1 METKPCAACKQER
14 PRSMFAPCKKN
25 KGGLYSYCRDCVRL
39 RNIAFYAKNRD
50 RERQRVKDQKALD
63 PELTRAALAS
73 WRARNSD
80 HCRAYS
86 ARNADRINATWRE
99 WARNNPDLV
108 RAHWRQRRAAMRQ
121 ATPSWA
127 NRFFMAE
134 AYRLAKLRS
143 AMLGQEWHV
152 DHIVPLQSD
161 LVCGLHCEANLR
173 VIPAPDNRAKFNTY
187 WPDMPV

>member
-1 METKPCAACKQER
+1 METKRCAACALEQ
-14 PRSMFAPCKKN
+14 PRSQFAPFKKS
-25 KGGLYSYCRDCVRL
+25 KDGLYSYCRACVRL
-39 RNIAFYAKNRD
+39 RNVKFYAEN
-50 RERQRVKDQKALD
+50 RERERARASAY
-63 PELTRAALAS
+63 RAANRQEVLAGL
-73 WRARNSD
+73 ARWHEENREHSV
-80 HCRAYS
+80 AYR
-86 ARNADRINATWRE
+86 ARNADRFNERSRE
-99 WARNNPDLV
+99 WSKANPDIK
-108 RAHWRQRRAAMRQ
+108 RRQWQKRRAVERQ

-134 AYRLAKLRS
+134 AYRLARLRTS
-143 AMLGQEWHV
+143 MLGQGWHV